1 MTACAFYGLTPVLLP
16 HNLPAE
22 KVYELLDLVGA
33 DTLVCEA
40 GTLPIDGVARACQKL
55 RVITSVV
62 PESNRHM
69 DWAGVPDSAQNRL
82 KMSVWSDIFE
92 DNASTASATL
102 PNNDSIEKTGD
113 IVTVWQSTDSAVKPT
128 ITTFT
133 QLNVVAAVS
142 ALITA
147 LPLRQRITP
156 SDLLLPADSFSHS
169 YTLAWTLAALFTH
182 ASVAVNSVAG
192 PSATLAAASR
202 SISPTIIIASA
213 STLAELHTETA
224 ATITSPL
231 HKLGLFT
238 QSQSLSAGRM
248 PGSSLLLPSKSNTQ
262 ATPGK
267 LRLILTSDR
276 LDADSPP
283 LSSATL
289 SDLRIFTRAR
299 IVYALT
305 ASTVFGAVAQTHV
318 FDYRREEGEGHS
330 RFGAPV
336 SSVEIRVV
344 GSGDKEVGKSEPVGE
359 LVVSGPAVA
368 GGEWRSGKTVR
379 IGEDGCLGY
388 A

>member
-1 MTACAFYGLTPVLLP
+1 MV
-16 HNLPAE
+16 N
-22 KVYELLDLVGA
+22 A

-40 GTLPIDGVARACQKL
+40 GTLPIDGVARACQNL
-55 RVITSVV
+55 RLITSVV
-62 PESNRHM
+62 PKSNRHM
-69 DWAGVPDSAQNRL
+69 DWTGVPDSAQSRL
-82 KMSVWSDIFE
+82 KIGVWNDILE
-92 DNASTASATL
+92 DNASTASTTL
-102 PNNDSIEKTGD
+102 PNNDIIERTGD

-133 QLNVVAAVS
+133 QLNVVSAVA

-156 SDLLLPADSFSHS
+156 SDLLLPADSFSHT

-192 PSATLAAASR
+192 PSATLAAATR
-202 SISPTIIIASA
+202 LISPTILIASA

-224 ATITSPL
+224 AKITSPL

-248 PGSSLLLPSKSNTQ
+248 PGSSLFLPSASSTNS
-262 ATPGK
+262 PGK

-283 LSSATL
+283 LSSSTL
-289 SDLRIFTRAR
+289 SNLRIFTRAR

-305 ASTVFGAVAQTHV
+305 ASAVFGAVTQTHV

-330 RFGAPV
+330 HFGAPV

-344 GSGDKEVGKSEPVGE
+344 GNGDKEVGKSEPVGE

-368 GGEWRSGKTVR
+368 NGEWRSGKKVK

>member
-1 MTACAFYGLTPVLLP
+1 MTPVLLP

-22 KVYELLDLVGA
+22 KVYELLNLVNA

-40 GTLPIDGVARACQKL
+40 GTLPIDGVARACQNL
-55 RVITSVV
+55 RLITSVV
-62 PESNRHM
+62 PKSNRHM
-69 DWAGVPDSAQNRL
+69 DWTGVPDSAQSRL
-82 KMSVWSDIFE
+82 RISVWNDIFE
-92 DNASTASATL
+92 ENAATASAIL
-102 PNNDSIEKTGD
+102 PGNESIDKTGD

-133 QLNVVAAVS
+133 QLNVVSAVA

-156 SDLLLPADSFSHS
+156 SDLLLPADSFSHT

-192 PSATLAAASR
+192 PSASLAAAAR

-213 STLAELHTETA
+213 STLAELHTETSA
-224 ATITSPL
+224 KITSPL

-248 PGSSLLLPSKSNTQ
+248 PGSSLLLPASNNTN
-262 ATPGK
+262 TPGK

-283 LSSATL
+283 LSSSTL
-289 SDLRIFTRAR
+289 SNLRVFTRAR

-305 ASTVFGAVAQTHV
+305 ASAVFGAVTQTHV

-330 RFGAPV
+330 HFGAPV

-344 GSGDKEVGKSEPVGE
+344 GNGDKEVGKSEPMGE
-359 LVVSGPAVA
+359 LIVSGPAVA
-368 GGEWRSGKTVR
+368 GGEWKSGRKVK

>member
-1 MTACAFYGLTPVLLP
+1 MLLP

-22 KVYELLDLVGA
+22 KVYELLNLVNA

-40 GTLPIDGVARACQKL
+40 GTLPIDGVARACQNL
-55 RVITSVV
+55 RLITSVV
-62 PESNRHM
+62 PKSNRHM
-69 DWAGVPDSAQNRL
+69 DWTGMPDSAQSRL
-82 KMSVWSDIFE
+82 KISVWNDIFE
-92 DNASTASATL
+92 DNAATASATL
-102 PNNDSIEKTGD
+102 PGNDTIEKTGD
-113 IVTVWQSTDSAVKPT
+113 IITMWQSTDSAVKPT

-133 QLNVVAAVS
+133 QLNVVAAV
-142 ALITA
+142 AGLITA

-156 SDLLLPADSFSHS
+156 SDLLLPADNFNHS
-169 YTLAWTLAALFTH
+169 YTLAWTLAALFMH
-182 ASVAVNSVAG
+182 ASVALNSVAG
-192 PSATLAAASR
+192 PGASLAAASLL
-202 SISPTIIIASA
+202 ISPTIIIASA

-224 ATITSPL
+224 AKITSPL

-248 PGSSLLLPSKSNTQ
+248 PGSSLLLPSTTSTD
-262 ATPGK
+262 APGK

-283 LSSATL
+283 LSSSTL

-305 ASTVFGAVAQTHV
+305 ASAVFGAVTQTHV

-330 RFGAPV
+330 HFGAPV

-344 GSGDKEVGKSEPVGE
+344 GDGNKEVGTSEPVGE

-368 GGEWRSGKTVR
+368 DGEWRSRKKFK

>member
-1 MTACAFYGLTPVLLP
+1 M
-16 HNLPAE
+16 
-22 KVYELLDLVGA
+22 
-33 DTLVCEA
+33 
-40 GTLPIDGVARACQKL
+40 
-55 RVITSVV
+55 
-62 PESNRHM
+62 PES
-69 DWAGVPDSAQNRL
+69 AQSRL
-82 KMSVWSDIFE
+82 KMSVWNDISE
-92 DNASTASATL
+92 DNASTASSSL
-102 PNNDSIEKTGD
+102 PGNDDIEKTGD
-113 IVTVWQSTDSAVKPT
+113 IITVWQSTDSAVKPT

-133 QLNVVAAVS
+133 QLNVVSAVA

-156 SDLLLPADSFSHS
+156 SDLLLPADNFSHT
-169 YTLAWTLAALFTH
+169 YALAWTLAALFSH

-213 STLAELHTETA
+213 STLSEFHTETA
-224 ATITSPL
+224 AKITSPL

-248 PGSSLLLPSKSNTQ
+248 PGSSLLLPSTSTTTT
-262 ATPGK
+262 TPGK

-283 LSSATL
+283 LSSSTL
-289 SDLRIFTRAR
+289 SNLRVFTRAR

-305 ASTVFGAVAQTHV
+305 ASTVFGAVTQTHV

-344 GSGDKEVGKSEPVGE
+344 GSGDKAVGKSEPVGE

-368 GGEWRSGKTVR
+368 GGEWRSGKKVQ

>member
-1 MTACAFYGLTPVLLP
+1 M
-16 HNLPAE
+16 
-22 KVYELLDLVGA
+22 
-33 DTLVCEA
+33 
-40 GTLPIDGVARACQKL
+40 
-55 RVITSVV
+55 
-62 PESNRHM
+62 
-69 DWAGVPDSAQNRL
+69 PDSAQSRL
-82 KMSVWSDIFE
+82 KISVWNDIFE
-92 DNASTASATL
+92 DSASTASATL
-102 PNNDSIEKTGD
+102 PGNDTIEKTGD
-113 IVTVWQSTDSAVKPT
+113 IVTVWHSADSAVKPT

-133 QLNVVAAVS
+133 QLNVVAAV
-142 ALITA
+142 AGLITA

-156 SDLLLPADSFSHS
+156 SDLLLPADSFSHT

-192 PSATLAAASR
+192 PSASLAAASR
-202 SISPTIIIASA
+202 SVSPTIIIASA
-213 STLAELHTETA
+213 STLADFHTETA
-224 ATITSPL
+224 AKITSPL

-248 PGSSLLLPSKSNTQ
+248 PGSSLLLPSTTSTD
-262 ATPGK
+262 APGK

-283 LSSATL
+283 LSSGIL

-305 ASTVFGAVAQTHV
+305 ASAVFGAVTQTHV
-318 FDYRREEGEGHS
+318 FDYRREEGDGHS
-330 RFGAPV
+330 HFGAPV

-344 GSGDKEVGKSEPVGE
+344 SKGDKEVGKSEPVGE

-368 GGEWRSGKTVR
+368 DGEWRSGKTAK

>member
-1 MTACAFYGLTPVLLP
+1 V
-16 HNLPAE
+16 E
-22 KVYELLDLVGA
+22 KVHELLNLVDA
-33 DTLVCEA
+33 DTFVCEP
-40 GTLPIDGVARACQKL
+40 GTLPIDGVARECRNL

-62 PESNRHM
+62 PKSSLHM
-69 DWAGVPDSAQNRL
+69 DWAGVPDSAQSRL
-82 KMSVWSDIFE
+82 KIGVWNDILE
-92 DNASTASATL
+92 DNEATASATL
-102 PNNDSIEKTGD
+102 PGNDAVEKSSD
-113 IVTVWQSTDSAVKPT
+113 LVTVWQSTDSAVKPT

-133 QLNVVAAVS
+133 QSNIVSAVA

-156 SDLLLPADSFSHS
+156 SDLLLPADSFSHT

-182 ASVAVNSVAG
+182 ASVAINSVAG

-202 SISPTIIIASA
+202 SISPTIIIATA
-213 STLAELHTETA
+213 ATLSELHTETA

-248 PGSSLLLPSKSNTQ
+248 PGSTLLLPSKSSTSS
-262 ATPGK
+262 PGK

-283 LSSATL
+283 LSSSTL

-305 ASTVFGAVAQTHV
+305 ASGVFGAVAQTHV

-344 GSGDKEVGKSEPVGE
+344 GSSDQEVGKSEPVGE
-359 LVVSGPAVA
+359 LVVAGPAVA
-368 GGEWRSGKTVR
+368 GGEWRSGKKVR

>member
-1 MTACAFYGLTPVLLP
+1 MLLP

-22 KVYELLDLVGA
+22 KVFELLNLVNA

-40 GTLPIDGVARACQKL
+40 GTLPIDGVARACLNL
-55 RVITSVV
+55 RLITSVV
-62 PESNRHM
+62 PKSNRHM
-69 DWAGVPDSAQNRL
+69 DWTGVPDSAQNRL
-82 KMSVWSDIFE
+82 KIGVWNDIFDE
-92 DNASTASATL
+92 NASTASATL
-102 PNNDSIEKTGD
+102 PDNDIVEKAGD
-113 IVTVWQSTDSAVKPT
+113 IITVWQSADSAVKPT

-133 QLNVVAAVS
+133 QLNVVSAVA

-156 SDLLLPADSFSHS
+156 SDLLLPADSFSHT

-192 PSATLAAASR
+192 PSATLAAAAR
-202 SISPTIIIASA
+202 STSPTIIIASA
-213 STLAELHTETA
+213 STLAELHTETSA
-224 ATITSPL
+224 KITSPL

-248 PGSSLLLPSKSNTQ
+248 PGSSLLLPSTNNT
-262 ATPGK
+262 TPGK

-283 LSSATL
+283 LSSSTL
-289 SDLRIFTRAR
+289 SNLRVFTHAR

-305 ASTVFGAVAQTHV
+305 ASAVFGAVTQTHV
-318 FDYRREEGEGHS
+318 FDYRREQGEGHS
-330 RFGAPV
+330 HFGAPV

-344 GSGDKEVGKSEPVGE
+344 GNGDKEVGKSEPVGE

-368 GGEWRSGKTVR
+368 NGEWRSGKTVK

>member
-1 MTACAFYGLTPVLLP
+1 
-16 HNLPAE
+16 
-22 KVYELLDLVGA
+22 
-33 DTLVCEA
+33 
-40 GTLPIDGVARACQKL
+40 
-55 RVITSVV
+55 
-62 PESNRHM
+62 M
-69 DWAGVPDSAQNRL
+69 DWAGVPDSAQSRL
-82 KMSVWSDIFE
+82 KIGVWNDIFE
-92 DNASTASATL
+92 DNEATASTAL
-102 PNNDSIEKTGD
+102 PGNDVVEKPSD
-113 IVTVWQSTDSAVKPT
+113 VVTVWQSTDSGVKPT

-133 QLNVVAAVS
+133 QSNIVAAVA

-156 SDLLLPADSFSHS
+156 SDLLLPADSFSHT

-182 ASVAVNSVAG
+182 ASVAINSVAG

-202 SISPTIIIASA
+202 SISPTIIIATA
-213 STLAELHTETA
+213 ATLSSLHTETA

-248 PGSSLLLPSKSNTQ
+248 PGSSLLLPSKTST
-262 ATPGK
+262 TSPGK

-283 LSSATL
+283 LSSSTL

-305 ASTVFGAVAQTHV
+305 ASGVFGAVAQTHV
-318 FDYRREEGEGHS
+318 FDYRREGGEGHS

-336 SSVEIRVV
+336 SSVEVRVV
-344 GSGDKEVGKSEPVGE
+344 GSGDQEVGKSEPVGG
-359 LVVSGPAVA
+359 LVVAGPAVA
-368 GGEWRSGKTVR
+368 GGEWRSGKRAR

>member
-1 MTACAFYGLTPVLLP
+1 VLLP
-16 HNLPAE
+16 YDLPAE
-22 KVYELLDLVGA
+22 KVYELLNLANV

-40 GTLPIDGVARACQKL
+40 GTLPIDDVARACQSL

-69 DWAGVPDSAQNRL
+69 DWAGVPDSAQSRL
-82 KMSVWSDIFE
+82 KMSVWNDVFE
-92 DNASTASATL
+92 DNESTASATL
-102 PNNDSIEKTGD
+102 PGNDSIEKAGD
-113 IVTVWQSTDSAVKPT
+113 IVTVWQSTDNAVKPT

-133 QLNVVAAVS
+133 QSNVVAAVA

-156 SDLLLPADSFSHS
+156 SDLLLPADSFSHT

-182 ASVAVNSVAG
+182 ASVAINSVAG
-192 PSATLAAASR
+192 PSASLAAASR

-213 STLAELHTETA
+213 ATLSELHTSTA
-224 ATITSPL
+224 ATLISPL

-238 QSQSLSAGRM
+238 QSSSLSAGRM
-248 PGSSLLLPSKSNTQ
+248 PGFSLLLPSTTTSTSS
-262 ATPGK
+262 PGK
-267 LRLILTSDR
+267 LRLLLTAER
-276 LDADSPP
+276 LDAATPP
-283 LSSATL
+283 LSSAVL

-299 IVYALT
+299 IVYVLT
-305 ASTVFGAVAQTHV
+305 ASAVFGAVAQTHV
-318 FDYRREEGEGHS
+318 FDYRREESEGHS

-336 SSVEIRVV
+336 SSVEVRVV
-344 GSGDKEVGKSEPVGE
+344 GSGDADVGKSEPVGE

-368 GGEWRSGKTVR
+368 GGGEWRSGRRVR

>member
-1 MTACAFYGLTPVLLP
+1 VLLP

-22 KVYELLDLVGA
+22 KVYELLNLVNA

-40 GTLPIDGVARACQKL
+40 GTLPIDDVARASQSL
-55 RVITSVV
+55 RLITSVV
-62 PESNRHM
+62 PESARHM
-69 DWAGVPDSAQNRL
+69 DWAGVPDPASSRL
-82 KMSVWSDIFE
+82 KMSVWNDIFE
-92 DNASTASATL
+92 DNVSTASSTL
-102 PNNDSIEKTGD
+102 PNNDTIEKTGD
-113 IVTVWQSTDSAVKPT
+113 IITVWQSTDNAVKPV

-133 QLNVVAAVS
+133 QSNVVAAVA

-156 SDLLLPADSFSHS
+156 SDLLLPADSFSHT

-182 ASVAVNSVAG
+182 ASVAINSVAG
-192 PSATLAAASR
+192 PNASLAAASR
-202 SISPTIIIASA
+202 STSPTIIIASA
-213 STLAELHTETA
+213 STLSELRTETA

-248 PGSSLLLPSKSNTQ
+248 PGSSLLLPSTTNTNS
-262 ATPGK
+262 PGK
-267 LRLILTSDR
+267 LRLLLTADR
-276 LDADSPP
+276 LDAATPP

-305 ASTVFGAVAQTHV
+305 ASAVFGAVAQTHV
-318 FDYRREEGEGHS
+318 FDYRREESEDHS

-336 SSVEIRVV
+336 SSVEVRVV
-344 GSGDKEVGKSEPVGE
+344 GSGDQEVGKSEPVGE

-368 GGEWRSGKTVR
+368 GGEWRSGKRVR

>member
-1 MTACAFYGLTPVLLP
+1 LLP
-16 HNLPAE
+16 HSLPVE
-22 KVYELLDLVGA
+22 KVHELLNLVNA
-33 DTLVCEA
+33 DTLVCEP
-40 GTLPIDGVARACQKL
+40 GTLPIDGVARECRNL

-62 PESNRHM
+62 PKSSLHM
-69 DWAGVPDSAQNRL
+69 DWAGVPDSAQSRL
-82 KMSVWSDIFE
+82 KIGVWNDILE
-92 DNASTASATL
+92 DNEATASAAL
-102 PNNDSIEKTGD
+102 PGNDAVEKSSD
-113 IVTVWQSTDSAVKPT
+113 LVTVWQSTDSAVKPM

-133 QLNVVAAVS
+133 QSNIVSAVA

-156 SDLLLPADSFSHS
+156 SDLLLPVDSFSHT

-182 ASVAVNSVAG
+182 ASVAINSVAG

-202 SISPTIIIASA
+202 SISPTIIIATA
-213 STLAELHTETA
+213 ATLSELHTETA

-248 PGSSLLLPSKSNTQ
+248 PGSSLLLPSKSST
-262 ATPGK
+262 TSPGK

-283 LSSATL
+283 LSSSTL

-305 ASTVFGAVAQTHV
+305 ASGVFGAVAQTHV

-344 GSGDKEVGKSEPVGE
+344 GSSDQDVGKSEPVGE
-359 LVVSGPAVA
+359 LVVAGPAVA
-368 GGEWRSGKTVR
+368 GGEWRSGKRVR
-379 IGEDGCLGY
+379 IGEDGCIGY
-388 A
+388 V

>member
-1 MTACAFYGLTPVLLP
+1 
-16 HNLPAE
+16 
-22 KVYELLDLVGA
+22 
-33 DTLVCEA
+33 
-40 GTLPIDGVARACQKL
+40 
-55 RVITSVV
+55 
-62 PESNRHM
+62 M
-69 DWAGVPDSAQNRL
+69 DWAGVPDSAQSRL
-82 KMSVWSDIFE
+82 KIGVWKDIFE
-92 DNASTASATL
+92 DSEATAPTAL
-102 PNNDSIEKTGD
+102 PSNDTTEKAGD
-113 IVTVWQSTDSAVKPT
+113 IIAVWQSTDSQVKPT

-133 QLNVVAAVS
+133 QSNIVSAVA

-156 SDLLLPADSFSHS
+156 SDLLLPADSFSHT

-182 ASVAVNSVAG
+182 ASVAINTVAG
-192 PSATLAAASR
+192 PSASLAAASR
-202 SISPTIIIASA
+202 SISPSIIVAAA
-213 STLAELHTETA
+213 STLSTLHTETA

-248 PGSSLLLPSKSNTQ
+248 PGSSLLLPSTSTS
-262 ATPGK
+262 TTSPGK
-267 LRLILTSDR
+267 LRLLLTSER

-299 IVYALT
+299 IIYALT
-305 ASTVFGAVAQTHV
+305 ASAVFGAVAQTHV

-336 SSVEIRVV
+336 SSVEIRLV
-344 GSGDKEVGKSEPVGE
+344 GSGDQEVGKSEPVGE

-368 GGEWRSGKTVR
+368 GGEWRSGKKAR

>member
-1 MTACAFYGLTPVLLP
+1 MLP

-22 KVYELLDLVGA
+22 KVHELLNLVNA

-40 GTLPIDGVARACQKL
+40 GTLPIDGVARACQNL

-69 DWAGVPDSAQNRL
+69 DWAGVPDSAQSRL
-82 KMSVWSDIFE
+82 KMSVWNDIFE
-92 DNASTASATL
+92 DNAATASATL
-102 PNNDSIEKTGD
+102 PANDTVEKASD
-113 IVTVWQSTDSAVKPT
+113 IVTVWQSTDSAIKPT

-133 QLNVVAAVS
+133 QSNVVSAVA

-156 SDLLLPADSFSHS
+156 SDLLLPAESFSHT

-182 ASVAVNSVAG
+182 ASVAINSVAG
-192 PSATLAAASR
+192 PSASLAAASR
-202 SISPTIIIASA
+202 SISPTIIIAPA
-213 STLAELHTETA
+213 STLSELHAETA

-248 PGSSLLLPSKSNTQ
+248 PGSSLLLPSTTTSGN
-262 ATPGK
+262 TPGK

-276 LDADSPP
+276 LDLDTPP
-283 LSSATL
+283 LSSSTL
-289 SDLRIFTRAR
+289 SDLRVFTRAR

-305 ASTVFGAVAQTHV
+305 ASAVFGAVAQTHV

-336 SSVEIRVV
+336 SSVEIRLV
-344 GSGDKEVGKSEPVGE
+344 GSGDAEVGKSEPVGE
-359 LVVSGPAVA
+359 LVVAGPAVA
-368 GGEWRSGKTVR
+368 GGEWRSGRKVR
-379 IGEDGCLGY
+379 VGEDGCLGY